1 MGKIGLII
9 SREYL
14 SRVQK
19 KSFVIMTLLGPFL
32 FAAMLF
38 LPAYL
43 ATTGGDSKTIA
54 VIDDSGLF
62 ELAFEN
68 TEDTFYE
75 FLKVDQETG
84 KELVKNESFDGLLYI
99 PNLDVQDPDGVSFYG
114 SSNPSLS
121 MMGDLGYRIEN
132 EIENIKLRQSGID
145 REVLDNLKVD
155 IDINSY
161 NLSGD
166 DEQESSSIGAS
177 AIGYISSFMIYIFI
191 FIYGAQCMRGV
202 IEEKTSRIIEVVI
215 SSVRPFQLMMGKVI
229 GIAGVGLTQ
238 FLLWI
243 LLSFGVVSAI
253 GAVFSSS
260 AGDMKAQQREQLES
274 MNIPQ
279 DKMMAEMDE
288 DVLSKVTSAL
298 GSINI
303 PLVVVS
309 FLFFFLSGYLLY
321 GALFA
326 AIGSA
331 VDSDADA
338 QQFMLPVTIPL
349 IISIVSLSAILNDP
363 NGTLAFWLSMIPFTA
378 PVVMM
383 MRVPFGVPAWELI
396 LSMALMIGGFVF
408 TIWVGS
414 RIYRIGILMHGT
426 KINYKI
432 LAKWFMMK
440 N

>member
-1 MGKIGLII
+1 
-9 SREYL
+9 
-14 SRVQK
+14 
-19 KSFVIMTLLGPFL
+19 
-32 FAAMLF
+32 
-38 LPAYL
+38 
-43 ATTGGDSKTIA
+43 
-54 VIDDSGLF
+54 
-62 ELAFEN
+62 
-68 TEDTFYE
+68 
-75 FLKVDQETG
+75 
-84 KELVKNESFDGLLYI
+84 
-99 PNLDVQDPDGVSFYG
+99 
-114 SSNPSLS
+114 
-121 MMGDLGYRIEN
+121 
-132 EIENIKLRQSGID
+132 
-145 REVLDNLKVD
+145 
-155 IDINSY
+155 
-161 NLSGD
+161 
-166 DEQESSSIGAS
+166 
-177 AIGYISSFMIYIFI
+177 
-191 FIYGAQCMRGV
+191 
-202 IEEKTSRIIEVVI
+202 
-215 SSVRPFQLMMGKVI
+215 
-229 GIAGVGLTQ
+229 
-238 FLLWI
+238 
-243 LLSFGVVSAI
+243 
-253 GAVFSSS
+253 
-260 AGDMKAQQREQLES
+260 
-274 MNIPQ
+274 
-279 DKMMAEMDE
+279 
-288 DVLSKVTSAL
+288 VLSKVASAL

-426 KINYKI
+426 KVNYKI

>member
-215 SSVRPFQLMMGKVI
+215 SSVRPFQLMMGKVV

-279 DKMMAEMDE
+279 DEMMTEMDE
-288 DVLSKVTSAL
+288 DVLSKVASAL

-426 KINYKI
+426 KVNYKI